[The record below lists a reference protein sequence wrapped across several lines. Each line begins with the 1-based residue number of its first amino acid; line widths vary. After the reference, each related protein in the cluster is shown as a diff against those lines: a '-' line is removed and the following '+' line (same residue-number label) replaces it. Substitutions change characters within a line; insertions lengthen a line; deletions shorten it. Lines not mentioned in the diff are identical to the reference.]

1 MMPSTARAVTTALQS
16 IGSLDIM
23 LLPPGLCSSPTR
35 CLSLGTPRLRHALAR
50 QPHAASACL
59 QALESNSRRR
69 RSSPRSHARSQT
81 CRRASGHPWDA
92 PPRVARAARTMAR
105 ARVERQRA
113 GDPGGRRAPARRR
126 ITAAS
131 HRPRGA
137 SGDAHLQGGCDAH
150 AARGC
155 TGRCAQNSSEH
166 RGVVS
171 CRDAVIRPAQSRT
184 LPAFRC
190 PAPPGLPRAR
200 PRGRLSDPP
209 RSVWGACDVQD
220 GPL

>member
-1 MMPSTARAVTTALQS
+1 MSLARVGFLSLILLSRVADQHLWNTFQHPCGTHAQCRKRKVMTPSTARAVTTALQS

-50 QPHAASACL
+50 QPHSASACL

-69 RSSPRSHARSQT
+69 RSSPRSHASSQT
-81 CRRASGHPWDA
+81 CRRASDHPWDA
-92 PPRVARAARTMAR
+92 PPRVAMAERTMAR

-113 GDPGGRRAPARRR
+113 GNPEGRRGPARRR

-137 SGDAHLQGGCDAH
+137 SGDAHLQGG
-150 AARGC
+150 
-155 TGRCAQNSSEH
+155 
-166 RGVVS
+166 
-171 CRDAVIRPAQSRT
+171 
-184 LPAFRC
+184 
-190 PAPPGLPRAR
+190 
-200 PRGRLSDPP
+200 
-209 RSVWGACDVQD
+209 
-220 GPL
+220 